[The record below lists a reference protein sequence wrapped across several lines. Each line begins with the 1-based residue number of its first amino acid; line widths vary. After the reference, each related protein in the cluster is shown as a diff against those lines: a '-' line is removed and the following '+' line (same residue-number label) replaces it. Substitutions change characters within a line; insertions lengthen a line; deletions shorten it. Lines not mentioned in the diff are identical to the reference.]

1 MITTAQLF
9 GRKPP
14 LLIKKDVIA
23 KMKPGSVIV
32 DMAAESG
39 GNVEGSVS
47 GSIVTVEGVTVIGTG
62 NWASEVALDAS
73 QMYANN
79 LQALLLEFW
88 DTEAKTISLNL
99 EDDILQTALITHNGE
114 LINPTIKALLTQE
127 SV

>member
-1 MITTAQLF
+1 
-9 GRKPP
+9 
-14 LLIKKDVIA
+14 
-23 KMKPGSVIV
+23 VIV
-32 DMAAESG
+32 DMAAENG
-39 GNVEGSVS
+39 GNVEGSVA

-88 DTEAKTISLNL
+88 DTETKKIVLNL

-114 LINPTIKALLTQE
+114 LINSTIKALLTQE